1 MDVSDER
8 GPGGTAPGGARPDPR
23 DARVVESQLGRPPRG
38 SWRVAARC
46 PSGRPL
52 VIAVSPRLGDGSPF
66 PTALWLTCPRLA
78 ASVSAR
84 ESAGAAARWSA
95 QLRSEPLLAKRAL
108 AADAEY
114 RVLRA
119 SLAPGDDPCVTVG
132 VAGQADPLAVK
143 CLHARVAAALC
154 GIEDPVGIGVLCELE
169 DGGVASECDELRCA
183 DPGAPHDAE
192 PGVAG

>member
-1 MDVSDER
+1 MD
-8 GPGGTAPGGARPDPR
+8 PGEGDPAGTVPGEATAPDPR
-23 DARVVESQLGRPPRG
+23 DVRVVESQLGRPPRG

-46 PSGRPL
+46 PSGQPL

-66 PTALWLTCPRLA
+66 PTALWLTCPRLSA
-78 ASVSAR
+78 LVSDR

-119 SLAPGDDPCVTVG
+119 SLAVGEDPCPAVG
-132 VAGQADPLAVK
+132 MAGQADPLAVK

-169 DGGVASECDELRCA
+169 DGGVAPTCDEPRCA
-183 DPGAPHDAE
+183 DAGTPDGAGH
-192 PGVAG
+192 GSRR

>member
-1 MDVSDER
+1 MKPSDDR
-8 GPGGTAPGGARPDPR
+8 DAARSLPGGAPPDQV
-23 DARVVESQLGRPPRG
+23 DTRVVEGQLGRPPRG
-38 SWRVAARC
+38 AWRVAARC

-66 PTALWLTCPRLA
+66 PTALWLTCPRL
-78 ASVSAR
+78 SGLVSDR

-114 RVLRA
+114 RSLRA
-119 SLAPGDDPCVTVG
+119 SLSPGDDPCLTVG

-169 DGGVASECDELRCA
+169 DGGVAPECADPRCA
-183 DPGAPHDAE
+183 DRGGPDGAE
-192 PGVAG
+192 RGSTG

>member
-1 MDVSDER
+1 MDSPEIRDEA
-8 GPGGTAPGGARPDPR
+8 GNLSGDTTPDSR
-23 DARVVESQLGRPPRG
+23 DARVVERQLGRPPRG

-46 PSGRPL
+46 PSGQPL

-78 ASVSAR
+78 ALVSDR

-114 RVLRA
+114 RAMRA
-119 SLAPGDDPCVTVG
+119 SLAAGEDPCVTVG

-169 DGGVASECDELRCA
+169 NGGVASDCDDPRCA
-183 DPGAPHDAE
+183 DAGAPHGAK
-192 PGVAG
+192 PGVTG